1 VGLTTEK
8 LAPLCDAGGRRG
20 GLTKLAKTFAVRS
33 MLRALSLGAVVV
45 IGTVAPSSAQQ
56 IKDVFANAVV
66 VPANLSPTLRAERL
80 GTPANDLRPSFDATQ
95 PAAPE
100 LTQALLQSY
109 VERQKELKQFDGFL
123 TDPKQTLT
131 TDVLLGYIAR
141 TQITNSALDAIA
153 DAAVESKPA
162 LTPDVLANYVD
173 KGFVPTARRLKLADD
188 ERLCLTQA
196 IYHEAR
202 GESLEGQIAV
212 ANIII
217 NRAFSGK
224 YPSTIC
230 GVVFQNADKG
240 RYRCQFTFACD
251 GRSDLGT
258 DRRAWKHSEELAE
271 RAYHEFVV
279 GERPG
284 VLPDTALFYHTR
296 AVAPNWSR
304 VFKRVATI
312 GSHIFYA
319 AR

>member
-1 VGLTTEK
+1 
-8 LAPLCDAGGRRG
+8 
-20 GLTKLAKTFAVRS
+20 LTKQAKTFAVRS
-33 MLRALSLGAVVV
+33 VLRALTLGAALV
-45 IGTVAPSSAQQ
+45 ISTIAPSSAQQ
-56 IKDVFANAVV
+56 ISDVLANAVV
-66 VPANLSPTLRAERL
+66 VPANLSPALKAERL
-80 GTPANDLRPSFDATQ
+80 GTQPNALRPSFDATQ

-109 VERQKELKQFDGFL
+109 VDRQEELKHFNGFETNPSGVL
-123 TDPKQTLT
+123 TS
-131 TDVLLGYIAR
+131 DVLMGYIAR
-141 TQITNSALDAIA
+141 TQIDNSALSAIA
-153 DAAVESKPA
+153 DAEVGPQPA
-162 LTPDVLANYVD
+162 LTPDVLARYVD
-173 KGFVPTARRLKLADD
+173 KKFVPTARRMKLADD

-202 GESLEGQIAV
+202 GESQEGQIAV

-251 GRSDLGT
+251 GRSDLAK

-271 RAYHEFVV
+271 RAYHEFAV
-279 GERPG
+279 GESLG
-284 VLPDTALFYHTR
+284 LLPDSALFYHTR
-296 AVAPNWSR
+296 AVAPHWSR